1 MAGDMSSQ
9 TTHTTQQQVDA
20 FVLEVLPA
28 QGQWSEDDYLWLT
41 DHTTRLIE
49 FSNGYIEELPM
60 PTDQHQ
66 TILLFLYEL
75 LAAFVKPLGGKVLV
89 APLRLK
95 IRDRTFREPDI
106 VLVRSASDT
115 RRQNRFWL
123 GADMVVEIV
132 SPDKPERDF
141 VEKRHDYAEVQ
152 VPEYWIVNPQDET
165 ITVLRLE
172 DSTYTEHGSFGRG
185 ASATS
190 VLLNGFG
197 VSVSAVF
204 DAE

>member
-1 MAGDMSSQ
+1 MPGDMSSQ
-9 TTHTTQQQVDA
+9 TTHATQQQADA

-49 FSNGYIEELPM
+49 LSNGYIEELPM

-75 LAAFVKPLGGKVLV
+75 LAAFLKPLGSKVLV

-132 SPDKPERDF
+132 SPDRPERDL

-152 VPEYWIVNPQDET
+152 VSEYWIVNPQDET
-165 ITVLRLE
+165 ITVLRSE
-172 DSTYTEHGSFGRG
+172 GSAYTEHGTFGRG

-190 VLLNGFG
+190 VLLDGCG

>member
-1 MAGDMSSQ
+1 MPGDMSIQ
-9 TTHTTQQQVDA
+9 TTHSTQQQVDD

-41 DHTTRLIE
+41 DHTPRLIE

-75 LAAFVKPLGGKVLV
+75 LAAFLKPLGGKILV

-106 VLVRSASDT
+106 VLMRSARDT

-141 VEKRHDYAEVQ
+141 VEKRHDYAEVEI
-152 VPEYWIVNPQDET
+152 PEYWIVNPQDET
-165 ITVLRLE
+165 ISVLRLKG
-172 DSTYTEHGSFGRG
+172 SAYIEHGTFGRG

-190 VLLNGFG
+190 VLFDGFE
-197 VSVSAVF
+197 VSVADVF
-204 DAE
+204 NAE

>member
-1 MAGDMSSQ
+1 MPEHISTQAP
-9 TTHTTQQQVDA
+9 HATQQQVND
-20 FVLEVLPA
+20 FVLEVLPT
-28 QGQWSEDDYLWLT
+28 QGQWNEDDYLWLT
-41 DHTTRLIE
+41 DHTARLIE

-75 LAAFVKPLGGKVLV
+75 LAAFLKPLGGKVLV

-106 VLVRSASDT
+106 ILVRSANDT

-141 VEKRHDYAEVQ
+141 VEKRRDYAEVKI
-152 VPEYWIVNPQDET
+152 PEYWIVNPQDET
-165 ITVLRLE
+165 VTVLRLE
-172 DSTYTEHGSFGRG
+172 GSAYVEHGTFGRG
-185 ASATS
+185 ARATS
-190 VLLNGFG
+190 VLLDGFG
-197 VSVSAVF
+197 VKIADVF

>member
-1 MAGDMSSQ
+1 MPGDMSNQ
-9 TTHTTQQQVDA
+9 ATHATQQQVDE

-28 QGQWSEDDYLWLT
+28 QGEWGEDDYLWLT
-41 DHTTRLIE
+41 DHTARLVE
-49 FSNGYIEELPM
+49 LSNGYIEELPG

-66 TILLFLYEL
+66 TMLLFLYEL
-75 LAAFVKPLGGKVLV
+75 LAAFLKPLGGKVLV

-106 VLVRSASDT
+106 VLVRSASDP

-123 GADMVVEIV
+123 GADVVVEIV

-141 VEKRHDYAEVQ
+141 VEKRRDYAEVQ
-152 VPEYWIVNPQDET
+152 VPEYWIVNPQDKT
-165 ITVLRLE
+165 ITVLRLAGAA
-172 DSTYTEHGSFGRG
+172 YVEHGTFRRG
-185 ASATS
+185 ANATS
-190 VLLNGFG
+190 VLLDGFQ
-197 VSVSAVF
+197 VSVDTVF

>member
-1 MAGDMSSQ
+1 MPADMSNQ
-9 TTHTTQQQVDA
+9 ATHTTQQQVDEL
-20 FVLEVLPA
+20 VLEVLPA
-28 QGQWSEDDYLWLT
+28 QGEWSEDDYLWLT
-41 DHTTRLIE
+41 DHTARLLE
-49 FSNGYIEELPM
+49 LSNGCLEELPM

-75 LAAFVKPLGGKVLV
+75 LAAFLKPLGGKVLV

-95 IRDRTFREPDI
+95 IREQTFREPDI
-106 VLVRSASDT
+106 VLVRSASDP

-141 VEKRHDYAEVQ
+141 VEKRRDYAEIQ

-165 ITVLRLE
+165 MTVLRLAGA
-172 DSTYTEHGSFGRG
+172 TYVEHGTFRRG
-185 ASATS
+185 ASAAS
-190 VLLNGFG
+190 VLLDGFQ
-197 VSVSAVF
+197 VDVDAVF

>member
-1 MAGDMSSQ
+1 MPGDMSSQ
-9 TTHTTQQQVDA
+9 TTYATQQQVDA

-28 QGQWSEDDYLWLT
+28 QGQWSENDYLWLT

-66 TILLFLYEL
+66 TILLLLYEL
-75 LAAFVKPLGGKVLV
+75 LAAFLRPLGGKVLV

-95 IRDRTFREPDI
+95 IRERAFREPDI

-141 VEKRHDYAEVQ
+141 VEKRRDYAEIQ

-165 ITVLRLE
+165 ISVLQLE
-172 DSTYTEHGSFGRG
+172 GCVYIEHGTFGRG
-185 ASATS
+185 TSATS
-190 VLLNGFG
+190 VLLDGFE

>member
-1 MAGDMSSQ
+1 MPAAMSNQ
-9 TTHTTQQQVDA
+9 ATHTTQQQVDEL
-20 FVLEVLPA
+20 VLEVLPA
-28 QGQWSEDDYLWLT
+28 QGEWSEDDYLWLT
-41 DHTTRLIE
+41 DHTARLLE
-49 FSNGYIEELPM
+49 LSNGYLEELPM

-75 LAAFVKPLGGKVLV
+75 LAAFLKPLGGKVLV

-106 VLVRSASDT
+106 VLVRSASDP

-141 VEKRHDYAEVQ
+141 VEKCRDYAQVQ
-152 VPEYWIVNPQDET
+152 VPEYWVVNPQDET
-165 ITVLRLE
+165 ITVLRLAG
-172 DSTYTEHGSFGRG
+172 TAYVEHGTFGRG
-185 ASATS
+185 TSATS
-190 VLLNGFG
+190 VLLTGFQ
-197 VSVSAVF
+197 VNVDAVF

>member
-1 MAGDMSSQ
+1 MPGDMSSQ
-9 TTHTTQQQVDA
+9 TTHATQQQVNE

-28 QGQWSEDDYLWLT
+28 QGEWSEDDYLWLT
-41 DHTTRLIE
+41 DHTARLIE

-75 LAAFVKPLGGKVLV
+75 LAAFLKPLGGKVLV

-141 VEKRHDYAEVQ
+141 VEKRRDYAEVQ

-165 ITVLRLE
+165 ITVLRLAGAA
-172 DSTYTEHGSFGRG
+172 YVEHGTFGRG

-190 VLLNGFG
+190 VLLKGFQ
-197 VSVSAVF
+197 VSVDAVF